1 MHFHAITF
9 WTAKSNKWKFWKLSW
24 RVLLHFG
31 MWFLNEWQPF
41 YCVLPF
47 FGRKDA
53 RCRLEPFRDNVR
65 FRCCDCFLFWEF
77 WLSWIAWD
85 SLLVIQSV
93 TYCDVLFHQ
102 PQFVEVGLITSVF
115 CDSSKLLF
123 VSLPGD
129 TDIFLNESIDPIVNP
144 LLIT

>member
-9 WTAKSNKWKFWKLSW
+9 WTAKSNKCKFWKLSW

-31 MWFLNEWQPF
+31 MWMLNEWQQF

-53 RCRLEPFRDNVR
+53 RYRLEPLNDR
-65 FRCCDCFLFWEF
+65 FRCWGCFLLWEF
-77 WLSWIAWD
+77 WLSGTVWD
-85 SLLVIQSV
+85 SLLVLQSA
-93 TYCDVLFHQ
+93 TFCDVLFHQ
-102 PQFVEVGLITSVF
+102 PQFVEVGAVF
-115 CDSSKLLF
+115 CDTSKLLF

-129 TDIFLNESIDPIVNP
+129 TGIFLNESINP
-144 LLIT
+144 FDR